1 MKLFVGLGNPGK
13 EYEWTRH
20 NMGFIAV
27 EKFAD
32 IAGGV
37 FDRNDFKGEY
47 GLIKNPAFPEPI
59 LILKPQTF
67 MNLSGTSVKPLAD
80 FYKLNPED
88 IVIVYDDMA
97 LPEGSIRLRPDGS
110 SGGHK
115 GMQNIIEQFGT
126 DKFKR
131 IRIGIGEPPHN
142 DSINYVLGK
151 PKGESQEVL
160 DEATS
165 LAAKALRDIGFGKDF
180 TRIMNQY
187 NTAAKKG

>member
-1 MKLFVGLGNPGK
+1 
-13 EYEWTRH
+13 
-20 NMGFIAV
+20 
-27 EKFAD
+27 
-32 IAGGV
+32 
-37 FDRNDFKGEY
+37 
-47 GLIKNPAFPEPI
+47 
-59 LILKPQTF
+59 
-67 MNLSGTSVKPLAD
+67 
-80 FYKLNPED
+80 
-88 IVIVYDDMA
+88 
-97 LPEGSIRLRPDGS
+97 
-110 SGGHK
+110 
-115 GMQNIIEQFGT
+115 MQNIIEQFGT

-151 PKGESQEVL
+151 PKGENQEVL